1 VAAVTTV
8 LDTRY
13 RRAVSARPEISVNGT
28 VIAHAAIARETQHHP
43 SRTGAASWQAAAE
56 ALVIRELLLQEA
68 RALEIAGEPLT
79 DAAGRRETEEEA
91 QIRVLLDEAVRVPQP
106 TDAELRR
113 YYEQNRSRFRAPEL
127 IEARHILIAA
137 RASEPANYARAREK
151 AEAIANQLARDPD
164 SFDRFARDHSDC
176 ASAGEGGWLG
186 QLTPDTTTPEFAAAV
201 AALAEGETTRQPVET
216 RYGFHVIRLER
227 RIPSADLP
235 FEAVADRL
243 RDYLSERVRHKATA
257 QYVARLVL
265 LATIVGIEMPDAEA
279 HRVGGVE
286 TDAAR

>member
-1 VAAVTTV
+1 MI
-8 LDTRY
+8 
-13 RRAVSARPEISVNGT
+13 P
-28 VIAHAAIARETQHHP
+28 HAAIARETQHHP
-43 SRTGAASWQAAAE
+43 SRTAAASWQAAAE
-56 ALVIRELLLQEA
+56 ALVVRELLLQEA

-79 DAAGRRETEEEA
+79 DAAGRRETEEETR
-91 QIRVLLDEAVRVPQP
+91 IRVLLDETVQVPQP

-137 RASEPANYARAREK
+137 RASEPATFARAREE
-151 AEAIANQLARDPD
+151 AEAIANQLAHDPD
-164 SFDRFARDHSDC
+164 SFDRLARDHSDC

-186 QLTPDTTTPEFAAAV
+186 QLTPDATTPEFAAAV
-201 AALAEGETTRQPVET
+201 AALAEGETTRRPVET

-243 RDYLSERVRHKATA
+243 RDYLSERVRRKATA
-257 QYVARLVL
+257 QYVARLVS
-265 LATIVGIEMPDAEA
+265 LATIVGIEMPGAEA